1 MKEISK
7 IGEGFDESQVEQQE
21 ARIQCGWSFTWPS
34 FMDDPVQVAKR
45 AMEILHLKL
54 SRMVFRRPI
63 NVVSPSLFDN

>member
-21 ARIQCGWSFTWPS
+21 ARIQCRWSFIWPA

-45 AMEILHLKL
+45 AI
-54 SRMVFRRPI
+54 
-63 NVVSPSLFDN
+63 